1 MKVTFGEI
9 PEIIAGLRDLPELPT
24 KPAYWLGRFSS
35 KLKKEYGNFEKERYE
50 LVRKHA
56 VKDPEGKII
65 SDPKTGQAK
74 LTDRE
79 AFKVD
84 YEKLVAQEV
93 EVTFDPVK
101 LDALGNVKLKPDTL
115 SKLEKIIV
123 E

>member
-9 PEIIAGLRDLPELPT
+9 PEIIEGLRDLPELPT

-35 KLKKEYGNFEKERYE
+35 KLKKEYGTFEKERFE
-50 LVRKHA
+50 LVQKYA
-56 VKDPEGKII
+56 AKDPEGKIV

-74 LTDRE
+74 ITDRE
-79 AFKVD
+79 AFKSA
-84 YEKLVAQEV
+84 YEKLAAREV
-93 EVTFDPVK
+93 DIAFDPVK